1 MKKNMDVRR
10 RGRSRGQALVEFG
23 LILPVMLTLF
33 GGAIDVARVYQA
45 WITLQ
50 GATRDAA
57 EYAATKASSSS
68 QAQTQAQTSLCAE
81 TARLAGFTAPA
92 GNPSACTN
100 PAITVTYSSST
111 SAAGASDRY
120 PIATVTVQATFPFR
134 TMFAYPLFTQN
145 GAWTLTTS
153 ATYSIVQGR

>member
-1 MKKNMDVRR
+1 MKKNVRR
-10 RGRSRGQALVEFG
+10 AARRSRGQALVEFG

-57 EYAATKASSSS
+57 EYAATKAASSS

-81 TARLAGFTAPA
+81 TTRLAGFTAPA

-100 PAITVTYSSST
+100 PAITVSYASST
-111 SAAGASDRY
+111 TAAGASSRY
-120 PIATVTVQATFPFR
+120 PVATVTVQATLPFQ

-145 GAWTLTTS
+145 GAWTLTSTQ
-153 ATYSIVQGR
+153 TYSIIQGR